1 MLMDNLNSVHA
12 INLFEKEGHVERYNF
27 NFRLIDLTT
36 DDLHDMGITT
46 IEE

>member
-1 MLMDNLNSVHA
+1 MDNPNSVHA
-12 INLFEKEGHVERYNF
+12 INLFEKEDHVKRYNF

-36 DDLHDMGITT
+36 DDLHGMGITT